1 MTQRKTM
8 HDIVRHTA
16 ADVHSRPQKSTTLQ
30 RRFVKQPNSVM
41 QALTKTNTTTP
52 KAMDIAK
59 PKKVAAGIHTG
70 PVKPVAAPIVKKIP
84 STAKTTA
91 TTTHTSPI
99 ITRTHNARN
108 TRNLQSINSITPR
121 RSRIITP
128 SVARRQQPARTTM
141 LTRKASA
148 VVARQAAPTLQPKPT
163 QAPVTPTHIE
173 HPVMQKVRERRKTPT
188 IAYVPKPAQ
197 YIKHEAI
204 SQALAQAPQH
214 TPTQLKPS
222 WLHVWR
228 KRLVGIAA
236 ASTLTLAVAGYTLY
250 SNAPAFVMSSANAQ
264 AGIEARYP
272 GYTPAGYKLQDKV
285 DAKNGEV
292 KLYFQ
297 STTDAATF
305 TLQQIRSNWD
315 SRTLLDNYV
324 KEKSHGEY
332 QTSTENGIAI
342 YTYRGNGAW
351 VTGGLLYIIEGN
363 APLSP
368 DQIRRI
374 AMGVV

>member
-1 MTQRKTM
+1 MTQRTTM
-8 HDIVRHTA
+8 QDIVRRTA
-16 ADVHSRPQKSTTLQ
+16 ADIHSGPQKSTTLQ
-30 RRFVKQPNSVM
+30 RRFVKQPSSAVRV
-41 QALTKTNTTTP
+41 AAKAKPATP
-52 KAMDIAK
+52 KMMDVAK
-59 PKKVAAGIHTG
+59 PKKVATRAQASSA
-70 PVKPVAAPIVKKIP
+70 KPVAAPIAKKATP
-84 STAKTTA
+84 AAQTAPAPTRI
-91 TTTHTSPI
+91 SPI
-99 ITRTHNARN
+99 VTRDRS
-108 TRNLQSINSITPR
+108 TRNLQSIDSIAPR
-121 RSRIITP
+121 RSRITTP
-128 SVARRQQPARTTM
+128 QTARHQQAARTAT
-141 LTRKASA
+141 LTRKTSA
-148 VVARQAAPTLQPKPT
+148 VIAHHATPQPKLAQAPTI
-163 QAPVTPTHIE
+163 PTHIE
-173 HPVMQKVRERRKTPT
+173 HPVMQKVRERRQTPIVT
-188 IAYVPKPAQ
+188 HIPQTAQ
-197 YIKHEAI
+197 HIKHEAI

-214 TPTQLKPS
+214 TPAQLKPS
-222 WLHVWR
+222 WRSVWR

-250 SNAPAFVMSSANAQ
+250 SNLPSFVMSSANAQ

-285 DAKNGEV
+285 DAKSGEV

-297 STTDAATF
+297 STTDTATF

-315 SRTLLDNYV
+315 SRALLDNYV

-332 QTSTENGIAI
+332 QTSTENGITI

-351 VTGGLLYIIEGN
+351 VNGGLLYVIEGN